1 MKKYLGLLA
10 VLIMALG
17 LALNVSAA
25 EMGAN
30 GDLNLEV
37 NTPVNVTVGKSNQQ
51 LTFTP
56 SKTQKY
62 VFIVTGREYTYA
74 DAFEGNGEY
83 LQWENNWYN
92 NKKHIMISPVLQENV
107 QYTIGVHNGSSAES
121 ETYKVAIYDDLSKG
135 VDSLTIGKDYSGT
148 INPTQNDAA
157 LYKVDINDDNKEV
170 QFELSA
176 DKVDDLTL
184 ELYDQEFNQ
193 VAINR
198 NRPYQSGMLYAGA
211 ALKNGTYYLKVY
223 NQYTADNDIDYTL
236 KMNPLKKRTTVN
248 ISTPPFLKEGET
260 ASLSYYDDYDSTE
273 KYYADKVSFT
283 TEDTDI
289 ISIIEGDFQGKKPGT
304 AKIIA
309 KNLAGEVIAQKEV
322 TVYKDSITKEDAF
335 QTIETNASGETV
347 VAFTPSKSQK
357 YLFKTD
363 AVNAKLSLTRVE
375 YNIYITSP
383 TIISYVDT
391 DGERTFTQTS
401 LTEGG
406 IYYLKIANVKGKKI
420 QLGAYTSFS
429 SDWTRA
435 TSLPFSEKQSMNNI
449 ESNYQVVKK
458 ITVNEAGN
466 YTFKLASEDYT
477 TARSVAFLLAD
488 ENYNINMK
496 IGGVQLP
503 KEGDNVPYIR
513 ATTYKELVP
522 GNYYILALCNNLQG
536 KDISYRINAFRI
548 AEKPI
553 TNIDISSIPN
563 LTIDQTMK
571 IPYEITP
578 AATETDDTVLFESSD
593 ESVVT
598 VTKDGEITAVGEG
611 QAIITVMN
619 SSGDV
624 VKTSEVT
631 VEKKKEPQIP
641 EKPTNP
647 SDSEKPTS
655 GEKPEKPSDSQKST
669 TEVKV
674 ATDKTGAKVK
684 ELKIVAKSH
693 IIAVGKK
700 RQLKVKTTP
709 NTVKNAVIW
718 RSSNKKY
725 ATVNKNGKVLAKRA
739 GCGKKVVITAIAKDG
754 SGVKA
759 TYKIRIPKGI
769 VKKIKITGNKKLK
782 AGKTVKLKAKVIGTK
797 GCYKK
802 VTWISS
808 NPEIATVTSSGKV
821 KVAKNAKNKKVKI
834 TARVFDGAGRK
845 AVIDY
850 LIH

>member
-1 MKKYLGLLA
+1 MKKYLGWLA

-25 EMGAN
+25 ETGVN
-30 GDLNLEV
+30 GELNLEV
-37 NTPVNVTVGKSNQQ
+37 NTPVNVTVGDSNSQ

-62 VFIVTGREYTYA
+62 VFIVTGREYIYA
-74 DAFEGNGEY
+74 DSLTGGGST
-83 LQWENNWYN
+83 LDWENNWYN
-92 NKKHIMISPVLQENV
+92 NKKHIMISPELQESV
-107 QYTIGVHNGSSAES
+107 PYTIGLHKASSTAES
-121 ETYKVAIYDDLSKG
+121 ETYKVAVYDDLSKG
-135 VDSLTIGKDYSGT
+135 ADPLTLGNSYSGT
-148 INPTQNDAA
+148 IDSTQYEAA
-157 LYKVDINDDNKEV
+157 LYKVDINENKEV
-170 QFELSA
+170 QFEVSA
-176 DKVDDLTL
+176 DKVDDLSL

-193 VAINR
+193 VDINR
-198 NRPYQSGMLYAGA
+198 NRPYQSGMLYAGVV
-211 ALKNGTYYLKVY
+211 LKSGTYYLKVY
-223 NQYTADNDIDYTL
+223 NQYTADKDIDYIL

-248 ISTPPFLKEGET
+248 ISTSPFLKEEET

-283 TEDTDI
+283 TENSDI
-289 ISIIEGDFQGKKPGT
+289 LSIKVGDIQGKKPGT

-309 KNLAGEVIAQKEV
+309 KNLAGEEIAQKEV
-322 TVYKDSITKEDAF
+322 TVYKDSITTEDTL
-335 QTIETNASGETV
+335 QTIETNESGETI

-363 AVNAKLSLTRVE
+363 AVDAKLSLTRVE
-375 YNIYITSP
+375 YTTYITSP
-383 TIISYVDT
+383 TMISYVDT
-391 DGERTFTQTS
+391 GEGRAFTQSS
-401 LTEGG
+401 LTAGG
-406 IYYLKIANVKGKKI
+406 TYYLKIANVEGKKI
-420 QLGAYTSFS
+420 QLGAYSNLA
-429 SDWTRA
+429 SDWSQA
-435 TSLPFSEKQSMNNI
+435 EKLPFSEKQSMNNI
-449 ESNYQVVKK
+449 ESNYQFVKK

-477 TARSVAFLLAD
+477 TARNAVFILMD
-488 ENYNINMK
+488 ENYTMK
-496 IGGVQLP
+496 MGTQKFP
-503 KEGDNVPYIR
+503 KEEDAAPYVR
-513 ATTYKELVP
+513 TMTYNELAA
-522 GNYYILALCNNLQG
+522 GNYYVFAICTNNLTG
-536 KDISYRINAFRI
+536 KDISYRINAFRV

-553 TNIDISSIPN
+553 TNIDISPIPN
-563 LTIDQTMK
+563 LTVGQTVK

-593 ESVVT
+593 ASVAT
-598 VTKDGEITAVGEG
+598 VTKDGKITAVGEG
-611 QAIITVMN
+611 KATITVMN

-624 VKTSEVT
+624 VKNSEVT
-631 VEKKKEPQIP
+631 VEKAKEPEQPTTP
-641 EKPTNP
+641 EEPKQPTTSSTP
-647 SDSEKPTS
+647 QTPTT
-655 GEKPEKPSDSQKST
+655 GNK
-669 TEVKV
+669 TES
-674 ATDKTGAKVK
+674 KVK
-684 ELKIVAKSH
+684 NFKIVAKSH
-693 IIAVGKK
+693 IVAVGKK

-709 NTVKNAVIW
+709 KTAKTAVIW

-739 GCGKKVVITAIAKDG
+739 GRGKKVIITAIAKDG
-754 SGVKA
+754 SGIKA

-834 TARVFDGAGRK
+834 TARVFDGAGKK
-845 AVIDY
+845 AEINY